1 MYLICANKCQHNAPV
16 AFDSQQLAAGVSI
29 LEVNMRKN
37 IVFLVLFISMNAL
50 ADVGVPEMKNEN
62 GYVEPFR
69 MFDNV
74 YYIGDKWVSSY
85 AVETS
90 SGLVIIDTP
99 DFPFSKWIPA
109 NLEKLGL
116 DDKKVTHILVTHGHS
131 DHVGGAEFLQSMY
144 GSKVIMSEKA
154 LELAKEQALKSKGN
168 AVFLPPVVESYAEDS
183 SNLVVG
189 DTEFK
194 FYITPGHTEGDLS
207 IDFFVEDKGKQYRAF
222 VVGGH
227 GANFQKTGLAKQFIA
242 SMARIKKIAT
252 RSPAVT
258 VNLAN
263 HPHKN
268 NLFSNREI
276 NATDK
281 ANNPFISQENFF
293 QFIEQQNESA
303 TEGTKEELK
312 SSDSTNPNKS
322 MRVTADASAD

>member
-1 MYLICANKCQHNAPV
+1 
-16 AFDSQQLAAGVSI
+16 
-29 LEVNMRKN
+29 MRKN
-37 IVFLVLFISMNAL
+37 IVFLVLFISMNAA
-50 ADVGVPEMKNEN
+50 ADAGVPEMKNEN

-85 AVETS
+85 AVKTS
-90 SGLVIIDTP
+90 SGLVIIDTL

-109 NLEKLGL
+109 NLKKLGL
-116 DDKKVTHILVTHGHS
+116 NDKKVTHIFITHGHS
-131 DHVGGAEFLQSMY
+131 DHVGGAEFLQSLY

-154 LELAKEQALKSKGN
+154 LELAKEQALKSKGK
-168 AVFLPPVVESYAEDS
+168 AGFLPPVVESYAGDS
-183 SNLVVG
+183 SNIVVG

-227 GANFQKTGLAKQFIA
+227 GANFQKTGLAKQFMA

-252 RSPAVT
+252 QSPAVT
-258 VNLAN
+258 VNLSN

-276 NATDK
+276 SAKDK
-281 ANNPFISQENFF
+281 IINPFISQENFS
-293 QFIEQQNESA
+293 QFIEQQKESA
-303 TEGTKEELK
+303 TEETKEEHK
-312 SSDSTNPNKS
+312 SSGSANAHKP
-322 MRVTADASAD
+322 MQPTAEASAE